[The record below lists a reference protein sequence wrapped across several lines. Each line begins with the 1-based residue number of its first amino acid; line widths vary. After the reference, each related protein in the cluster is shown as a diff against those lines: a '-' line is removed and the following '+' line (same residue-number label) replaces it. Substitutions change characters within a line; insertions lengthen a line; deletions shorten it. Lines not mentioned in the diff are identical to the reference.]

1 MDRKAAE
8 PLGTEP
14 MKNLKVILRQD
25 VPELG
30 QSGDIVTVRPG
41 YARNF
46 LLPRGMAYEATGAN
60 IKQLEE
66 EKRRGEA
73 RSKQQ
78 YLEARRRAAQ
88 LESVS
93 LTFHANAGEEGKLF
107 GSITSADIA
116 ERLHEQNLDFEVDKR
131 DIELDEPLKSLGVYN
146 VPVRLHAEV
155 KPEIKVWI
163 IKQD

>member
-1 MDRKAAE
+1 
-8 PLGTEP
+8 

-66 EKRRGEA
+66 EKRRDEA

-78 YLEARRRAAQ
+78 YLAARRRASQ
-88 LESVS
+88 LENVS
-93 LTFHANAGEEGKLF
+93 LTFHANAGDEGKLF

-116 ERLHEQNLDFEVDKR
+116 ERLKEQNLDFDVDKR

-146 VPVRLHAEV
+146 VAIRLHSEV
-155 KPEIKVWI
+155 KPEVKVWI

>member
-1 MDRKAAE
+1 
-8 PLGTEP
+8 

-25 VPELG
+25 VAELG
-30 QSGDIVTVRPG
+30 QSGDVVTVKPG

-46 LLPRGMAYEATGAN
+46 LLPRGMAYEATTAN

-66 EKRRGEA
+66 ENRRGEA
-73 RSKQQ
+73 KTKQQ

-88 LESVS
+88 LENVS

-116 ERLHEQNLDFEVDKR
+116 ERLKEQNLDFEVEKR

-146 VPVRLHAEV
+146 VTIRLHTDV
-155 KPEIKVWI
+155 KPEIKVWV

>member
-1 MDRKAAE
+1 
-8 PLGTEP
+8 

-30 QSGDIVTVRPG
+30 QSGDIVTVKPG

-46 LLPRGMAYEATGAN
+46 LLPRGMAFEATGAN
-60 IKQLEE
+60 IKQLED

-73 RSKQQ
+73 KSKQQ
-78 YLEARRRAAQ
+78 YLEARRRASQ
-88 LESVS
+88 LENVS
-93 LTFHANAGEEGKLF
+93 LTFHANAGDEGKLF

-116 ERLHEQNLDFEVDKR
+116 ERLKEQNLDFEVDKR
-131 DIELDEPLKSLGVYN
+131 DIELEEPIKSLGVYN
-146 VPVRLHAEV
+146 VAVRLHTEV
-155 KPEIKVWI
+155 KPEVKVWV

>member
-1 MDRKAAE
+1 
-8 PLGTEP
+8 

-25 VPELG
+25 VPDLG

-66 EKRRGEA
+66 ETRRGEA
-73 RSKQQ
+73 RTKQQ
-78 YLEARRRAAQ
+78 YLEARRRASQ
-88 LESVS
+88 LENVS

-116 ERLHEQNLDFEVDKR
+116 ERLKEQNLDFEVEKR

-146 VPVRLHAEV
+146 VAVRLHAEV
-155 KPEIKVWI
+155 KPEIKVWV

>member
-1 MDRKAAE
+1 
-8 PLGTEP
+8 

-30 QSGDIVTVRPG
+30 QSGDIVTVKPG

-46 LLPRGMAYEATGAN
+46 LLPRGMAFEATSAN
-60 IKQLEE
+60 IKQLEG
-66 EKRRGEA
+66 EKKRGET

-78 YLEARRRAAQ
+78 YLEARRQSSQ
-88 LESVS
+88 LENVS

-116 ERLHEQNLDFEVDKR
+116 ERLGQQNLDFQIDKR
-131 DIELDEPLKSLGVYN
+131 DIELDEPIKSLGVYN
-146 VPVRLHAEV
+146 VPIRLHADV
-155 KPEIKVWI
+155 KPEIKVWV

>member
-1 MDRKAAE
+1 
-8 PLGTEP
+8 

-25 VPELG
+25 VAELG
-30 QSGDIVTVRPG
+30 QSGDIVTVKPG

-46 LLPRGMAYEATGAN
+46 LLPRGMAFEATGAN
-60 IKQLEE
+60 MKRLEE
-66 EKRRGEA
+66 EKKRGET

-78 YLEARRRAAQ
+78 YLEARRRSSQ

-93 LTFHANAGEEGKLF
+93 LTFHANAGDEGKLF

-116 ERLHEQNLDFEVDKR
+116 ERLKEQNLDFEIDKR
-131 DIELDEPLKSLGVYN
+131 DIEIDEPIKALGVYN
-146 VPVRLHAEV
+146 IPVRLHTDV
-155 KPEIKVWI
+155 KPEIKVWV

>member
-1 MDRKAAE
+1 
-8 PLGTEP
+8 

-25 VPELG
+25 VAELG
-30 QSGDIVTVRPG
+30 QSGDIVTVKPG

-73 RSKQQ
+73 KSKQQ
-78 YLEARRRAAQ
+78 YLEARRRASQ
-88 LESVS
+88 LENVS

-116 ERLHEQNLDFEVDKR
+116 ERLKEQNLDFEIDKR
-131 DIELDEPLKSLGVYN
+131 DVELDEPLKSLGVYN
-146 VPVRLHAEV
+146 VPVRLHTDV
-155 KPEIKVWI
+155 HPEIKVWV

>member
-1 MDRKAAE
+1 
-8 PLGTEP
+8 

-25 VPELG
+25 VAELG
-30 QSGDIVTVRPG
+30 QSGDIVNVKPG

-73 RSKQQ
+73 KSKQQ
-78 YLEARRRAAQ
+78 YLEARRRASQ
-88 LESVS
+88 LENVS

-116 ERLHEQNLDFEVDKR
+116 ERLKEQNLDFEIDKR
-131 DIELDEPLKSLGVYN
+131 DVELDEPLKSLGVYN
-146 VPVRLHAEV
+146 VPVRLHTDV
-155 KPEIKVWI
+155 HPEIKVWV

>member
-1 MDRKAAE
+1 
-8 PLGTEP
+8 

-60 IKQLEE
+60 IKQLED
-66 EKRRGEA
+66 EKRREES

-78 YLEARRRAAQ
+78 YLEARRRASQ
-88 LESVS
+88 LEAVS

-116 ERLHEQNLDFEVDKR
+116 ERLNEQNLDFEVDKR

-146 VPVRLHAEV
+146 VAVRLHAEV
-155 KPEIKVWI
+155 KPEIKVWV

>member
-1 MDRKAAE
+1 
-8 PLGTEP
+8 

-30 QSGDIVTVRPG
+30 QSGDIVTVKPG

-46 LLPRGMAYEATGAN
+46 LLPRGMAFEATGAN
-60 IKQLEE
+60 IKQLED

-73 RSKQQ
+73 KSKQQ
-78 YLEARRRAAQ
+78 YLEARRRASQ
-88 LESVS
+88 LENVS
-93 LTFHANAGEEGKLF
+93 LTFHANAGDEGKLF

-116 ERLHEQNLDFEVDKR
+116 ERLKEQSLDFEVDKR
-131 DIELDEPLKSLGVYN
+131 DIELEEPIKSLGVYN
-146 VPVRLHAEV
+146 VAVRLHTEV
-155 KPEIKVWI
+155 KPEVKVWV

>member
-1 MDRKAAE
+1 
-8 PLGTEP
+8 

-25 VPELG
+25 VPDLG
-30 QSGDIVTVRPG
+30 QSGDIVTVKPG

-46 LLPRGMAYEATGAN
+46 LLPRGMAFEATGAN

-73 RSKQQ
+73 KSKQQ
-78 YLEARRRAAQ
+78 YLEARRRASQ
-88 LESVS
+88 LENVS
-93 LTFHANAGEEGKLF
+93 LTFHANAGDEGKLF

-116 ERLHEQNLDFEVDKR
+116 ERLKEQNLDFEVDKR
-131 DIELDEPLKSLGVYN
+131 DIELEEPIKSLGVYN
-146 VPVRLHAEV
+146 VAVRLHTEV
-155 KPEIKVWI
+155 KPEVKVWV

>member
-1 MDRKAAE
+1 
-8 PLGTEP
+8 

-25 VPELG
+25 VAELG
-30 QSGDIVTVRPG
+30 QSGDIVTVKPG

-46 LLPRGMAYEATGAN
+46 LLPRGMAFEATNAN
-60 IKQLEE
+60 IRQLEE
-66 EKRRGEA
+66 EKRKGEA

-78 YLEARRRAAQ
+78 YLEAKRRASQ

-93 LTFHANAGEEGKLF
+93 LTFHANAGDEGKLF

-116 ERLHEQNLDFEVDKR
+116 ERLKEQNLDFEVDKR
-131 DIELDEPLKSLGVYN
+131 DIEIEEPIKSLGVYN
-146 VPVRLHAEV
+146 IPVRLHTDV
-155 KPEIKVWI
+155 KPEIKVWV